1 MKTTNLKI
9 TRIPHLL
16 SISSFL
22 INLRSVCSLN
32 TFRVSVL
39 RLRVL
44 NPSGPEHKHVLW
56 KSWGGIQIQSF
67 LGK

>member
-16 SISSFL
+16 SISSL
-22 INLRSVCSLN
+22 LRSVSSLN